1 MRLDGPGEVH
11 HVVRGDAPAQIVA
24 HGLREHIVLGPIS
37 GPLSSWR
44 RPQTALKCSCRSDS
58 SVTRDGLMALRVPDA
73 ESRTRKG
80 AARARWSVSRST
92 SLRLERNAVELATTR
107 PSSGGPCS
115 NATFCVCALLCVCT
129 FCVCAHCA
137 LPTGGWQPSM
147 GALQSVERGSSKC
160 EENATEEGRT
170 SLLARGRGGG
180 CNRVRED
187 FLCVASPVE
196 QRHKRTQLRKRRKGT
211 KQDVTPPHRKATL
224 PAAP

>member
-129 FCVCAHCA
+129 FVCVH
-137 LPTGGWQPSM
+137 
-147 GALQSVERGSSKC
+147 
-160 EENATEEGRT
+160 
-170 SLLARGRGGG
+170 
-180 CNRVRED
+180 
-187 FLCVASPVE
+187 FLCVCPLRTANGWLAAQHGRSTKCRERLEQVRGKCDGGGAHEPAGARTGRGLQSSP
-196 QRHKRTQLRKRRKGT
+196 RRFL
-211 KQDVTPPHRKATL
+211 VRSESS
-224 PAAP
+224 